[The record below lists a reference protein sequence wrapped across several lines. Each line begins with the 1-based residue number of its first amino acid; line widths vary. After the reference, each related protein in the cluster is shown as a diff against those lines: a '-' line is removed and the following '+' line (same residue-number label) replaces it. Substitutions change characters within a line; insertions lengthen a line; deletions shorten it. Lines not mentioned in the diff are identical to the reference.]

1 MTLRFREMTRFDQSP
16 WLVHGWVVIDIPALC
31 FYVKCAYSASQLSL
45 LIAASNCFFL
55 LSLVTSLSTYMSKVY
70 SLPLHLLEAS
80 EIVLICSCQSSWL
93 WSEVLVNSLGEI
105 NNSLRRNKAQASG
118 AHGYISEYNVN
129 RNWVVRLWYMLFE
142 LNFSNE
148 K

>member
-1 MTLRFREMTRFDQSP
+1 MASRPILHIWTVLINHCIFFTCTFFLEYLLYAISKVRISPILLVMTLRFREMTRFDQSP

-55 LSLVTSLSTYMSKVY
+55 LSLVTSLFTYMSKVY

-93 WSEVLVNSLGEI
+93 WSEV
-105 NNSLRRNKAQASG
+105 
-118 AHGYISEYNVN
+118 
-129 RNWVVRLWYMLFE
+129 
-142 LNFSNE
+142 
-148 K
+148 